1 MVDLS
6 TTRRAAARA
15 RAPSRSTASKK
26 SAYSSVQ
33 RRRELDL
40 ALALMYFA
48 FRKMIEEPDRLLAV
62 RGLGRVHHRVLFFVA
77 RRPGL
82 SVGELLSILAVSK
95 QSLHGPMQKL
105 SREGLLESRPHPKNR
120 RIKRLFL
127 TRDGNAFESRLSGI
141 QRDLFRRAFHTR
153 GRSAE
158 TAFRVVLGD
167 VGEGRAEAVLI
178 GPWTTSPTP

>member
-6 TTRRAAARA
+6 RRGARKKAAD
-15 RAPSRSTASKK
+15 
-26 SAYSSVQ
+26 SSVQ
-33 RRRELDL
+33 RRKHELDL

-48 FRKMIEEPDRLLAV
+48 FRKMIEEPDRILAL

-127 TRDGNAFESRLSGI
+127 TRNGNAFENRLSGI
-141 QRDLFRRAFHTR
+141 QRDLFRRAFQGR

-158 TAFRVVLGD
+158 KAFRGVLGQ
-167 VGEGRAEAVLI
+167 VGEGRAEAVLT